1 MFTIMVVTFLSSD
14 KLAAAKNKSRDFY
27 RGFGGISE
35 LSFYCF
41 TDWLRFCT
49 SAASV
54 NQ

>member
-35 LSFYCF
+35 LSFIALV
-41 TDWLRFCT
+41 TGSD
-49 SAASV
+49 SAPPPRL
-54 NQ
+54 